1 MESYSTGSFRFPV
14 STIESLALLF
24 FEIAHLWKKKKNS
37 HTEFTL
43 REDFLAAIKE

>member
-24 FEIAHLWKKKKNS
+24 FEIAHLWKKKKK
-37 HTEFTL
+37 FTH
-43 REDFLAAIKE
+43 RIHSEGGFPCSN